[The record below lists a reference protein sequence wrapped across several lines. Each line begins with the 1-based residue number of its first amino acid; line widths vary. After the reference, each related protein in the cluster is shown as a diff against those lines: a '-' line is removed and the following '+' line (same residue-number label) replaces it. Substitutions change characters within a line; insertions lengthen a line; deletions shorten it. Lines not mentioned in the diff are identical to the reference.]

1 MSSRVVVVSDLL
13 YAAADAPGTGADR
26 APEERGDLHV
36 HDRVVEKIVRHS
48 ALEVHGSVVGH
59 SGLAV
64 VGTDYPSVRV
74 DLRAGHAWISVD
86 IATGWPAPLERIAG
100 QVRDRVRE
108 RTEALAGVTVERVD
122 VTVHVV
128 EAASSP
134 RRVQ

>member
-1 MSSRVVVVSDLL
+1 MSDLL
-13 YAAADAPGTGADR
+13 YTAADAPGTGADR
-26 APEERGDLHV
+26 PPEDRGDLHV
-36 HDRVVEKIVRHS
+36 HDRVVEKIVRRS
-48 ALEVHGSVVGH
+48 ALEVRGSAVGH

-86 IATGWPAPLERIAG
+86 IAAGWPAPVEQIAER
-100 QVRDRVRE
+100 VRDRVRQ
-108 RTEALAGVTVERVD
+108 RTEELAGVTVQRVD

-128 EAASSP
+128 ESWSSP